1 VILDI
6 ALGIVLLLSVYSG
19 YKKGFT
25 ESFLHTIGWV
35 LAIILGFVWT
45 PMVATFLRNH
55 TGAEESLRTTFTER
69 IGQGGLNVAISGVP
83 KVLQDYISNAASVV
97 QSRAV
102 ENLIDIVLML
112 LALLCIIL
120 VIKII
125 FYLIMLLFSKKK
137 RNGLIA
143 LSDSVL
149 GMAFGAAK
157 GALLICVLLAFF
169 LPIANFFDSEKL
181 LVQLY
186 ESTYALKIYDNN
198 PIFFLTQIFF

>member
-1 VILDI
+1 
-6 ALGIVLLLSVYSG
+6 
-19 YKKGFT
+19 
-25 ESFLHTIGWV
+25 
-35 LAIILGFVWT
+35 
-45 PMVATFLRNH
+45 
-55 TGAEESLRTTFTER
+55 
-69 IGQGGLNVAISGVP
+69 
-83 KVLQDYISNAASVV
+83 
-97 QSRAV
+97 
-102 ENLIDIVLML
+102 
-112 LALLCIIL
+112 
-120 VIKII
+120 
-125 FYLIMLLFSKKK
+125 MLLFSKKK